1 MSYLSLY
8 FLLKTGLYYTHY
20 IGFHWGWNFL
30 LALVCVLPI
39 AKPDRL
45 STAQWSR
52 LRTTVLTLAA
62 GVLLYHDSYLP
73 TPARVLSQLQ
83 NINDF
88 SPAYLLELFA
98 RVIQPTQVLALV
110 AIIVVFRWLSRR
122 IRFST
127 FAFAAILSVP
137 LVQGLQAPHADTSG
151 PAGTAGSGS
160 ASPAGQ
166 LASGGDAGP
175 QAQLQA
181 FYARESQRRL
191 NFTTN
196 GSPPAFDII
205 LLHVCSLSW
214 DDMDFVKEKNHP
226 LFKRFDLVFSN
237 FNSAASYSGPASIRV
252 LRGTCGQSSHAK
264 LYENT
269 DPQCYV
275 FPNLERIGYKAAGL
289 LNHDGIFDKFADALE
304 QRTGLKGKLDRPDGA
319 PVALRSFDGSPIY
332 DDGALLSR
340 WWKQRV
346 ARPSKAEA
354 LYYNS
359 VTLHDGNRIP
369 GSNKVNSLETY
380 KPRLDKLMADLDQ
393 FVTQLEAS
401 GKPVVL
407 MLVPEHGAS
416 LRGDKIQISGMR
428 EIPSPG
434 ITLVPAAVKLIG
446 LQRAEGALPT
456 VIAEP
461 VSFFGLYNLLGDLLS
476 DNPYLP
482 GARPLTARLDKLE
495 KTAFVS
501 ENDDV
506 LVMRGSSGDYWMK
519 SGDSAWTA
527 YRTP

>member
-1 MSYLSLY
+1 MSYFSLY

-39 AKPDRL
+39 AQPAHL
-45 STAQWSR
+45 SPARWSQ

-62 GVLLYHDSYLP
+62 LVLLYHDSHLP
-73 TPARVLSQLQ
+73 TPARVWSQLGTL
-83 NINDF
+83 NGF
-88 SPAYLLELFA
+88 SSAYMLELLG
-98 RVIQPTQVLALV
+98 RVIQPTPLLALV
-110 AIIVVFRWLSRR
+110 AIVVVFRWLSRR

-137 LVQGLQAPHADTSG
+137 LMHEQQPRQPDA
-151 PAGTAGSGS
+151 S
-160 ASPAGQ
+160 AST
-166 LASGGDAGP
+166 LASPTADATPGAALAGGDSNP
-175 QAQLQA
+175 QTQLQA
-181 FYARESQRRL
+181 FYTREGQRRL
-191 NFTTN
+191 SFTTH

-214 DDMDFVKEKNHP
+214 EDMDFVKEKNHP

-252 LRGTCGQSSHAK
+252 LRGTCGQSPHAK

-275 FPNLERIGYKAAGL
+275 FPNLEKLGYRASGL
-289 LNHDGIFDKFADALE
+289 LNHDGLFDKFADALE
-304 QRTGLKGKLDRPDGA
+304 QRTGLKGKLERPDGA

-340 WWKQRV
+340 WWKQREG
-346 ARPSKAEA
+346 RPSKGEA

-359 VTLHDGNRIP
+359 VSLHDGNRIP
-369 GSNKVNSLETY
+369 GNNSLNSLETY
-380 KPRLDKLMADLDQ
+380 KPRMDKLMMDLDK
-393 FVTQLEAS
+393 FVSQLEAS
-401 GKPVVL
+401 GRPIVL

-446 LQRAEGALPT
+446 LKRAEGALPT
-456 VIAEP
+456 VVAEP
-461 VSFFGLYNLLGDLLS
+461 VSFFGLYSLLGDLLS

-482 GARPLTARLDKLE
+482 NARPLTARVDKLE
-495 KTAFVS
+495 RTPFVA

-506 LVMRGSSGDYWMK
+506 VVMRRSSGDYWIK
-519 SGDSAWTA
+519 SGDSAWAA
-527 YRTP
+527 YKTP